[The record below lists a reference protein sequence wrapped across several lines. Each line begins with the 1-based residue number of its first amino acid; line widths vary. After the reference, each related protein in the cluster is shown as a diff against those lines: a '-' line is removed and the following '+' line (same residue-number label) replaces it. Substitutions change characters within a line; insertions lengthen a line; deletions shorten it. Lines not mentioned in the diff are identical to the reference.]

1 MTTSAVNNP
10 NNPNNN
16 SAVGQGRSIRV
27 EKDEIEKIVED
38 FDACEA
44 EQIEKGMRKSETKKE
59 KKKLFV
65 FEEKAVEAAAVEA
78 AVQAAAAPVERR
90 KKGKKKE
97 KKDRKRDKQKKKDNS
112 FLEAQAALKKKKKKA
127 QAKNG
132 DIDDECQMPDF
143 DFLHEAW
150 RFGQLDP
157 NFSRQ
162 RRNPVHF

>member
-1 MTTSAVNNP
+1 MMMV
-10 NNPNNN
+10 
-16 SAVGQGRSIRV
+16 RWR
-27 EKDEIEKIVED
+27 
-38 FDACEA
+38 
-44 EQIEKGMRKSETKKE
+44 
-59 KKKLFV
+59 LL
-65 FEEKAVEAAAVEA
+65 
-78 AVQAAAAPVERR
+78 
-90 KKGKKKE
+90 GKKKE